1 MTRDRSYTSHEDFYI
16 AGNRLIAP
24 DIFRISHPI
33 PPSLASVAR
42 AIGHGRY
49 DFLRRPDKLSNQK
62 RQELQ
67 RLANSYEPLNDL
79 WNFQYDFYGIY
90 HRSIS
95 KRDAL
100 NRRDWILSRP
110 EYAALPNMNPVLKR
124 LQSKRF
130 MQTLT
135 YWDYENL
142 PRTSNH
148 VEQANRRFRKRQKSH
163 YRNRSYEAIIH
174 MIEMDLIERMSAW
187 NGGNPEK
194 LKLAKSD

>member
-1 MTRDRSYTSHEDFYI
+1 MLRNRWSAWTGLGGRDHRNTH
-16 AGNRLIAP
+16 
-24 DIFRISHPI
+24 
-33 PPSLASVAR
+33 
-42 AIGHGRY
+42 
-49 DFLRRPDKLSNQK
+49 QK
-62 RQELQ
+62 RRELQ
-67 RLANSYEPLNDL
+67 RLADSYEPLADL
-79 WNFQYDFYGIY
+79 WNFQHDFYGIY

-100 NRRDWILSRP
+100 ERRDWILSQP
-110 EYAALPNMNPVLKR
+110 QYDTLPQMDRTLKR
-124 LQSKRF
+124 LRSKRF

-135 YWDYENL
+135 YLDYENL

-163 YRNRSYEAIIH
+163 YRNRSYEAITH
-174 MIEMDLIERMSAW
+174 MIEMDLIERMPAW